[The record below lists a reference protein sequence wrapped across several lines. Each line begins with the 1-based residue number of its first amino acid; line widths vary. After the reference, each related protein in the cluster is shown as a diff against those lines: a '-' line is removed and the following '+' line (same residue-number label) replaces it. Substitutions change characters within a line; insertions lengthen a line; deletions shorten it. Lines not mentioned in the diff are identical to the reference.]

1 MSTFRGAVARATTV
15 LVRVVLVLGLAACSA
30 AGPAAPASVGPSA
43 APPSTGP
50 SPSPRPS
57 PTPKIGDLVIDRLIE
72 RITSP
77 DFTAHV
83 TIDAGVAVAGGT
95 ATFDAAVDVDGPNS
109 RARITSVLEGDKITF
124 EAIVVNGVSYT
135 SLEKDSFVRDRS
147 YLEAYAVN
155 PFFHL
160 TVDPRRVK
168 YVAPTTIDGTAAYDA
183 RLDGAFLIHPIN
195 LGPTNVSDARL
206 QYSEFHIFV
215 TEEGVP
221 IGGTLRFVG
230 KARVGRQLQE
240 LKIDA
245 TYEFTDVGTDIVVK
259 AP

>member
-1 MSTFRGAVARATTV
+1 MFLLAVGI
-15 LVRVVLVLGLAACSA
+15 GLAGCSA
-30 AGPAAPASVGPSA
+30 AVPAAPASVVPSA
-43 APPSTGP
+43 APPSTAP

-57 PTPKIGDLVIDRLIE
+57 PTPKIGDLVIDHLIE

-83 TIDAGVAVAGGT
+83 VIDAGVAVAGGT
-95 ATFDAAVDVDGPNS
+95 ATFDATVDVDGPNS
-109 RARITSVLEGDKITF
+109 RALIRSVLEGEKITF
-124 EAIVVNGVSYT
+124 EAIVVKGVSYT
-135 SLEKDSFVRDRS
+135 RLDKGTFGRDRS

-160 TVDPRRVK
+160 AVDPRRIK
-168 YVAPTTIDGTAAYDA
+168 YVAPTTIDGKPAYDL
-183 RLDGAFLIHPIN
+183 RLDGAFLIHPVN
-195 LGPTNVSDARL
+195 LGPTNVSQARL
-206 QYSEFHIFV
+206 QYSEFHVFV
-215 TEEGVP
+215 TEDGTP

-245 TYEFTDVGTDIVVK
+245 TYEFSKVGGDIAVK
-259 AP
+259 VP